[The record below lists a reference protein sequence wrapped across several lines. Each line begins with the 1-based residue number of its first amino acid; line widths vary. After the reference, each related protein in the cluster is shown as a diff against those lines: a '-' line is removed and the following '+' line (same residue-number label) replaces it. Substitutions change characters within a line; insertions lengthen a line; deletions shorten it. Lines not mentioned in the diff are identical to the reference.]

1 MSLRYQRSALSVVVA
16 TLFTSVSFSSF
27 LQPPSLPILF
37 WRKIGAAKGNITEFG
52 GARQYNLRS
61 N

>member
-27 LQPPSLPILF
+27 AAPVTADTILAQ
-37 WRKIGAAKGNITEFG
+37 KIAQQKVIL
-52 GARQYNLRS
+52 RNLVVLVV
-61 N
+61 